1 MYTLVNVYQLV
12 ADKRGYYIMV
22 VQITS
27 KYQLLNSTKQNLKK
41 QTLTLNPSIH
51 ITLLQ
56 LMILLWFIFS
66 VKKIKKVT
74 TEK

>member
-1 MYTLVNVYQLV
+1 MYTLVIVYQLV